1 MINLIRLVIVFL
13 KLNLFTKTLSK
24 ELEMNEIEE
33 KEVRQKEERQKCL
46 NHWLKEAVI
55 SGSFE
60 FAKQFLE
67 EGADDKVRDGDKT
80 LLMIA
85 ATLES
90 EVGCKI
96 GELLIAKNADV
107 HAHGDKGKTAFMYA
121 TLCNNIN
128 FMRLLL
134 KHEAEINAVDDEG
147 QSALLLSYHQEKET
161 ADFLVSQG
169 ADLSIRDKR
178 GQNILMLSSSIGTPE
193 TCAYYISKGCDPYEK
208 NKEGQN
214 ALMIAIVNKNRKV
227 VEFYVSINMDLD
239 TVNND
244 GETPLM
250 TVAEM
255 GDLELCTLFVDHR
268 ANINAKDNCG
278 RTALIAAGDKAAVVD
293 FLLHKNAYHHVKHD
307 NGYTALAFAKC
318 NKYKETI
325 KVLKKF
331 GVKK

>member
-1 MINLIRLVIVFL
+1 MTDKGDL
-13 KLNLFTKTLSK
+13 LNLEDESLK
-24 ELEMNEIEE
+24 
-33 KEVRQKEERQKCL
+33 RL
-46 NHWLKEAVI
+46 NHWLVEAV
-55 SGSFE
+55 STGSLE
-60 FAKQFLE
+60 FTKLFLE
-67 EGADDKVRDGDKT
+67 KGADVKVRDGDKT

-85 ATLES
+85 ARLES

-96 GELLIAKNADV
+96 AELLIAKEADIY
-107 HAHGDKGKTAFMYA
+107 ARDNKGRTALMFA

-128 FMRLLL
+128 FIRLLL
-134 KHEAEINAVDDEG
+134 KHRADINAVDDEG

-169 ADLSIRDKR
+169 ADLSIKDKH
-178 GQNILMLSSSIGTPE
+178 GQNILMLSATLGSPE
-193 TCAYYISKGCDPYEK
+193 TCEFFLSKGCNPYDK
-208 NKEGQN
+208 DNEGQN
-214 ALMIAIVNKNRKV
+214 ALMIAVGSKNTKA
-227 VEFYVSINMDLD
+227 VEFFISIKMDLD
-239 TVNND
+239 TVNKY

-250 TVAEM
+250 AAADM
-255 GDLELCTLFVDHR
+255 GDLELCTLLVDHG
-268 ANINAKDNCG
+268 ANVNAKDNCG

-318 NKYKETI
+318 NKFKETI